1 MILKIFIESHIKSK
15 ENLAGP
21 SPSIHSEICQH
32 EFFVS
37 IIRLALYKFI
47 TLVKREMALLKKKG
61 HQTSIS
67 KANASTPTPSQA
79 VEKLYE
85 KYLQPVIDSLTICTA
100 MKEALRS
107 EEVLLYFWK
116 NLEPLSRLFCKYAEC
131 RFDPNSLDGSVNNGM
146 LNIKQ
151 FTTFV
156 TDTDFLGTSEC
167 NNKQYN
173 VTLKDVRQIFS
184 ASQHDS
190 MNEVEDQHTQQ
201 SGDNHQELMT
211 FPEFIEA
218 IARLGVIKFSNDEVD
233 KAHFNSIRSAIEKIK
248 KCAETIS

>member
-15 ENLAGP
+15 DNLTGP
-21 SPSIHSEICQH
+21 SPSIHSEISQH

-47 TLVKREMALLKKKG
+47 TLMKRKMALLKKKG

-67 KANASTPTPSQA
+67 KANTCTPTPSQA
-79 VEKLYE
+79 VKKLYE
-85 KYLQPVIDSLTICTA
+85 QYLQPVIDSLTVCTA

-107 EEVLLYFWK
+107 EEVLLYFWE
-116 NLEPLSRLFCKYAEC
+116 NLETLSQVFCKYSDC

-151 FTTFV
+151 FTSFV

-167 NNKQYN
+167 SHKHYN

-211 FPEFIEA
+211 FPEYLEA
-218 IARLGVIKFSNDEVD
+218 VARLGVVKYSDDEAD
-233 KAHFNSIRSAIEKIK
+233 KTHFDSIRSAIEKIRK
-248 KCAETIS
+248 NAHTFT